1 MSLNKVKYYLSAL
14 LLICSLSLSAQS
26 DRKNGVSLYYNVN
39 FEMDFDNRELY
50 RSQFS
55 SSMTIFGARLTPSIG
70 VNVRQKNGTEHKAVL
85 GMDVM
90 KDFGRPTKNVSDLLG
105 ELTLYYRMD
114 KSFGKT
120 DMTLCAGVFPR
131 RFMDSNWSG
140 AFFSDSLKF
149 YDNNLEGLLLK
160 FRRPGSSYELGC
172 DWMGMKGPL
181 SRERFMI
188 FTSGLA
194 RLLPFTDYLNIGYS
208 AYLYHFACSDEVDGV
223 VDNAL
228 AEAYLKTD
236 LASLTSLQTLS
247 FSFGWLQ
254 SGQND
259 RKNIGK
265 YTFPCGLLV
274 ETDIRKWNMG
284 IKNSLFFGTDMMP
297 LYNRKDAGGYKYGN
311 LLYMGEPFFRVHDD
325 GTQGWGTYDRLDIYW
340 EPSVGKYLKARLA
353 ATFHFNGKYSGCQQ
367 VVSLVFDLDQL
378 LKKSNKNKGL

>member
-194 RLLPFTDYLNIGYS
+194 RLLPFTD
-208 AYLYHFACSDEVDGV
+208 
-223 VDNAL
+223 
-228 AEAYLKTD
+228 
-236 LASLTSLQTLS
+236 
-247 FSFGWLQ
+247 
-254 SGQND
+254 
-259 RKNIGK
+259 
-265 YTFPCGLLV
+265 
-274 ETDIRKWNMG
+274 
-284 IKNSLFFGTDMMP
+284 
-297 LYNRKDAGGYKYGN
+297 
-311 LLYMGEPFFRVHDD
+311 
-325 GTQGWGTYDRLDIYW
+325 
-340 EPSVGKYLKARLA
+340 
-353 ATFHFNGKYSGCQQ
+353 
-367 VVSLVFDLDQL
+367 
-378 LKKSNKNKGL
+378 